1 MTINVDIT
9 LNTFDDEGNQV
20 DTTNETLPV
29 KQVSDILDH
38 AAQLLVILQS
48 IERGDSSIKDYDLAI
63 SELHDAMLM
72 ADLVSDDPLPTLTP
86 VFPLNNYV
94 SRRT

>member
-1 MTINVDIT
+1 MATTVDIN

-20 DTTNETLPV
+20 DTTTETLPV
-29 KQVSDILDH
+29 KQVSDIIDH

-48 IERGDSSIKDYDLAI
+48 IERGDSGIEDYDLAI

-72 ADLVSDDPLPTLTP
+72 ADLASDDPLPTLTP
-86 VFPLNNYV
+86 VYVPLAG
-94 SRRT
+94 